1 MKAYIQCSKINH
13 LPSSDNFYK
22 AYLAF
27 YEMGFDTQF
36 FETPEELLKSKLEDV
51 IVGYV
56 GTVRFRLKQ
65 FGITTPEMDYPE
77 ELTGFLGRKVWSS
90 TINHI
95 NFHPELWPLF
105 VKSVEDKEITGV
117 VVKTPKD
124 LVGCGT
130 CGIDRPVHCSEIVN
144 ILAEWRCFIR
154 YGKILDIRP
163 YKGDYY
169 HHHYDFD
176 VIKKAVLAHTTAPAG
191 YAMDFG
197 VTDKGETI
205 LIEVNDGYALGSYG
219 LLYYDYAK
227 LLSARWVELTNTE
240 DVCRF

>member
-1 MKAYIQCSKINH
+1 MI
-13 LPSSDNFYK
+13 PSFLK
-22 AYLAF
+22 
-27 YEMGFDTQF
+27 
-36 FETPEELLKSKLEDV
+36 LLKSL
-51 IVGYV
+51 
-56 GTVRFRLKQ
+56 L
-65 FGITTPEMDYPE
+65 
-77 ELTGFLGRKVWSS
+77 GFLGRKVWSS

-117 VVKTPKD
+117 VVKSPKD

-130 CGIDRPVHCSEIVN
+130 CGIDRPVYCSEVVN

-154 YGKILDIRP
+154 YGKIVDIRL
-163 YKGDYY
+163 YKGDYFNY
-169 HHHYDFD
+169 HYDFD
-176 VIKKAVLAHTTAPAG
+176 VIKKAVLAHKTAPAG

-197 VTDKGETI
+197 ITDKGETI

-227 LLSARWVELTNTE
+227 LLSARWAELTDTE